1 MSRLAVFVALLTFC
15 VLPVSQ
21 KAISQGIGKLD
32 ERTKVA
38 DSAQQKSW
46 QQVDQINKEADK
58 TTTRL
63 QQSRQS
69 AAQSTNANAGYSV
82 KATTVGKRG
91 AYKKPSLKQQRELA
105 KEK

>member
-1 MSRLAVFVALLTFC
+1 MSRLAMSVALLALC
-15 VLPVSQ
+15 VLPVSRR
-21 KAISQGIGKLD
+21 ATSQGVGKLD

-38 DSAQQKSW
+38 DSARQKSW

-69 AAQSTNANAGYSV
+69 APQSTNANSGYSI
-82 KATTVGKRG
+82 KATKVGRRG
-91 AYKKPSLKQQRELA
+91 AYKKPSLKEQRELA